1 MSGPTV
7 GFDRTSD
14 AAPARRPRVLMATF
28 HEWDSPLPLGSH
40 HLSKAFVREGWD
52 VAHVSSAISPPQL
65 LRSPREFR
73 QRMGRYKRS
82 GVLRMDGHLWT
93 YMPFAVLTPQSA
105 PILRTKVVHRNWQRT
120 TIPDVVATLASRGFG
135 AVDILYIDT
144 PTQAFCWI
152 SVRYTKSVARIGDR
166 YSGFRGIADETLRM
180 ELELIRGVD
189 VVAFSARISKT
200 T

>member
-1 MSGPTV
+1 
-7 GFDRTSD
+7 
-14 AAPARRPRVLMATF
+14 MATF

-144 PTQAFCWI
+144 PTQAFWLDFGPVHEVGGSNRRPLLWI
-152 SVRYTKSVARIGDR
+152 PGHRRRDSAHGIGTDQR
-166 YSGFRGIADETLRM
+166 RRRCCLQRAS
-180 ELELIRGVD
+180 
-189 VVAFSARISKT
+189 ISKT